1 MIICK
6 PWTVTQFEL
15 KKLTKVAFITVSGA
29 LFTWG
34 RLPQELLLPP
44 EGAGGPKVWPARPAT
59 SASASLTGWFCNDAI
74 SDSWSNPLSS

>member
-1 MIICK
+1 MIICT

-34 RLPQELLLPP
+34 RRSS
-44 EGAGGPKVWPARPAT
+44 KVAT
-59 SASASLTGWFCNDAI
+59 LGYSRVCVRQRWL
-74 SDSWSNPLSS
+74 